1 MDADGATSA
10 RKHVRAL
17 LIGGEAAE
25 VPRWVDAALEDV
37 SLDVRYAA
45 DIAGALR
52 EVQKNEPDVAVV
64 ATSLPDGSYRDLL
77 RALHVVSEDL
87 PAIVVGTLER
97 DAIRDACALG
107 AIDVVAPD
115 DLVRL
120 GPAIARALRDAVLA
134 ASLRRTRAS
143 ATLID
148 EALRRTRD
156 DLAVVAVAGDGDGEG
171 DQAVTV
177 YATRHDLV
185 GRPLTH
191 LPFVRDAAE
200 ALALADA
207 VTALKPA
214 RLTFADGTLA
224 VEPLVA
230 PHSDRRYVAIT
241 LERSGR
247 LELDERDPVTGLP
260 QRPAFERHA
269 QTALADCA
277 RNGNALAV
285 LFLDV
290 DRFRVVN
297 ELGDHNA
304 GDTVLRE
311 IAARLRDAL
320 PETYVARFGGDE
332 FVLLRCEDVA
342 GNARATAAAAAAAF
356 AAPFWVAGKPVYLT
370 ASIGVAT
377 APDDA
382 SDELAL
388 IGTAEAAVFEAKR
401 LGRNMV
407 RWYRS
412 PGKTSSLE
420 RVLTRRDLHGAIERG
435 EFELYYQ
442 PMYDVGTRAIH
453 GVEALLRWRHPVQG
467 LVLPDRFIPVAEEF
481 GLIEDIGAW
490 VLDRALAQVRA
501 WADIGIPAI
510 RVSVNVSARQLDGG
524 LLPALVS
531 QLLAKHG
538 VAASCL
544 EIEITES
551 SIMRDVA
558 AAVRLL
564 RALRELGV
572 LVSIDDFGT
581 GYTSLAFL
589 KRLPVDALK
598 IDRTFVADVASGAF
612 GGAVVRAVTTLARG
626 LGVRTV
632 AEGVEAQAQLDR
644 LRALDCDVV
653 QGFLLCRP
661 LPAAACTTVLAAAE
675 GWPTDPPNRG
685 RSRSRRRPDSS
696 VGRAQV

>member
-1 MDADGATSA
+1 VDGDGATTA
-10 RKHVRAL
+10 RKHVRVL
-17 LIGGEAAE
+17 LIGGDAGE
-25 VPRWVDAALEDV
+25 VARWADAAREEI
-37 SLDVRYAA
+37 SLDLHYAA
-45 DIAGALR
+45 DIAAAIRAVEEHEL
-52 EVQKNEPDVAVV
+52 DVGVV
-64 ATSLPDGSYRDLL
+64 AKSLPDGSYRDLL
-77 RALHVVSEDL
+77 RALHVAREEL
-87 PAIVVGTLER
+87 PVVVVGALDR
-97 DAIRDACALG
+97 DAVRDAGALG
-107 AIDVVAPD
+107 AIDVVAPA

-120 GPAIARALRDAVLA
+120 GPAISRALRDAVLA
-134 ASLRRTRAS
+134 ASLRATRAS

-156 DLAVVAVAGDGDGEG
+156 DLAVVAVDGDGD
-171 DQAVTV
+171 DAVTV

-185 GRPLTH
+185 GRPLTE

-200 ALALADA
+200 AEALARA
-207 VTALKPA
+207 VGGLQSA
-214 RLTFADGTLA
+214 RLTLAEGTLA
-224 VEPLVA
+224 VEPLAA
-230 PHSDRRYVAIT
+230 PRSDRRYVAIT
-241 LERSGR
+241 LQHDGR
-247 LELDERDPVTGLP
+247 LEPDERDPVTGLP

-269 QTALADCA
+269 HGALAECE
-277 RNGNALAV
+277 RNGNSLAV

-290 DRFRVVN
+290 DRFRVIN
-297 ELGDHNA
+297 ELGDHTA

-311 IAARLRDAL
+311 IAARLREAL

-332 FVLLRCEDVA
+332 FVLLRCEDVRGA
-342 GNARATAAAAAAAF
+342 ARATASAAAAAF
-356 AAPFWVAGKPVYLT
+356 AAPFWVGGKPVYLT

-412 PGKTSSLE
+412 PGTTSSLE

-442 PMYDVGTRAIH
+442 PMYDVGTRAIY
-453 GVEALLRWRHPVQG
+453 GVEALLRWRHPVHG

-481 GLIEDIGAW
+481 GLIEEIGAW
-490 VLDRALAQVRA
+490 VLDNAVAQVRA
-501 WADIGIPAI
+501 WADAGIPAV

-524 LLPALVS
+524 MLPALVA

-558 AAVRLL
+558 AAIRLL

-572 LVSIDDFGT
+572 MVSIDDFGT

-598 IDRTFVADVASGAF
+598 IDRTFVADVANGAF
-612 GGAVVRAVTTLARG
+612 DGAVVRAVTTLARG

-661 LPAAACTTVLAAAE
+661 LPAAACTTVLSAAE

-685 RSRSRRRPDSS
+685 RSRSRPRPDSS

>member
-1 MDADGATSA
+1 MNDDGAPPA
-10 RKHVRAL
+10 RKHVRVL
-17 LIGGEAAE
+17 LIGCDVAE
-25 VPRWVDAALEDV
+25 LARWADAAREDV
-37 SLDVRYAA
+37 SLQLHNAGNIAA
-45 DIAGALR
+45 AMRAVEEHEL
-52 EVQKNEPDVAVV
+52 DVAVV
-64 ATSLPDGSYRDLL
+64 AQSLPDGSYRDLL
-77 RALHVVSEDL
+77 RALHVTREEL
-87 PAIVVGTLER
+87 PVVVVGALDR
-97 DAIRDACALG
+97 DAVREAGALG
-107 AIDVVAPD
+107 AFDVVAPA

-120 GPAIARALRDAVLA
+120 GPAISRALRDAVLA
-134 ASLRRTRAS
+134 ATLRATRAS

-156 DLAVVAVAGDGDGEG
+156 DLAVVAVDGD
-171 DQAVTV
+171 DAITV
-177 YATRHDLV
+177 YATRPDLV
-185 GRPLTH
+185 GRPLKE
-191 LPFVRDAAE
+191 LPFVRDAGEAD
-200 ALALADA
+200 ALAAA
-207 VTALKPA
+207 VAGLQSA
-214 RLTFADGTLA
+214 RLTLAEGTVA
-224 VEPLVA
+224 VEPLAA
-230 PHSDRRYVAIT
+230 PRSDRRYVAIT
-241 LERSGR
+241 LEKDGR
-247 LELDERDPVTGLP
+247 LESEERDPVTGLP

-269 QTALADCA
+269 RGALADCE
-277 RNGNALAV
+277 RNGNSLAV

-290 DRFRVVN
+290 DRFRVIN
-297 ELGDHNA
+297 ELGDHTA

-332 FVLLRCEDVA
+332 FVLLRCEDVPGA
-342 GNARATAAAAAAAF
+342 ARATAAAAAAAF
-356 AAPFWVAGKPVYLT
+356 IAPFWVAGKPVYLT

-412 PGKTSSLE
+412 PGTTSSLE
-420 RVLTRRDLHGAIERG
+420 RVLTRRDLHGAIERA

-442 PMYDVGTRAIH
+442 PMYDVETRAIH
-453 GVEALLRWRHPVQG
+453 GVEALLRWRHPVHG

-481 GLIEDIGAW
+481 GLIEEIGAW
-490 VLDRALAQVRA
+490 VLDSAVAQVRA
-501 WADIGIPAI
+501 WADAGIPAI

-524 LLPALVS
+524 MLPALVA

-551 SIMRDVA
+551 SIMRDVGA
-558 AAVRLL
+558 AIRLL
-564 RALRELGV
+564 RALRDLGV
-572 LVSIDDFGT
+572 MVSIDDFGT

-598 IDRTFVADVASGAF
+598 IDRTFVADVANGAF
-612 GGAVVRAVTTLARG
+612 DGAVVRAVTTLARG

-675 GWPTDPPNRG
+675 GWPTDPPNPG
-685 RSRSRRRPDSS
+685 RSRSRPRSDSKTG
-696 VGRAQV
+696 VR

>member
-1 MDADGATSA
+1 MDADGATTA

-17 LIGGEAAE
+17 LVGDTGESACWA
-25 VPRWVDAALEDV
+25 DAAREDV
-37 SLDVRYAA
+37 SLDLRFAA
-45 DIAGALR
+45 DIAGAVR
-52 EVQKNEPDVAVV
+52 EAERQELDVAVV
-64 ATSLPDGSYRDLL
+64 ATSLPDGSHRDLL
-77 RALHVVSEDL
+77 RALHVAREEL
-87 PAIVVGTLER
+87 PAIVVGTLDR

-107 AIDVVAPD
+107 AIDVVAPA

-120 GPAIARALRDAVLA
+120 GPAISRALRDAVLA
-134 ASLRRTRAS
+134 GSLRRTRAS
-143 ATLID
+143 ATLIE

-156 DLAVVAVAGDGDGEG
+156 DLAVVAVDGDA
-171 DQAVTV
+171 AVTV
-177 YATRHDLV
+177 FATRPNLV
-185 GRPLTH
+185 GRPLIE
-191 LPFVRDAAE
+191 LPFVRGTSE
-200 ALALADA
+200 ADA
-207 VTALKPA
+207 LVAAVAALRST
-214 RLTFADGTLA
+214 RLSVAEGTLA
-224 VEPLVA
+224 VEPLA
-230 PHSDRRYVAIT
+230 ALRSDRRYVAVT

-247 LELDERDPVTGLP
+247 LEPDQRDPVTGLP

-269 QTALADCA
+269 HVALADCE
-277 RNGNALAV
+277 RNGNSLAV

-297 ELGDHNA
+297 ELGDHTA

-311 IAARLRDAL
+311 IAARLREAL

-332 FVLLRCEDVA
+332 FVLLRCEDTPGA
-342 GNARATAAAAAAAF
+342 ARATAAAAAGAF
-356 AAPFWVAGKPVYLT
+356 AAPFWVAGRPVYLT

-382 SDELAL
+382 EDELAL

-412 PGKTSSLE
+412 PGTTSSLE

-453 GVEALLRWRHPVQG
+453 GVEALLRWRHPVHG
-467 LVLPDRFIPVAEEF
+467 LVMPDRFIPVAEEF
-481 GLIEDIGAW
+481 GLIGEIGAW
-490 VLDRALAQVRA
+490 VLDCAVAQVRA
-501 WADIGIPAI
+501 WSDAGIPAI

-524 LLPALVS
+524 MLPALVS
-531 QLLAKHG
+531 QLLAKHR

-598 IDRTFVADVASGAF
+598 IDRTFVADIANGTF
-612 GGAVVRAVTTLARG
+612 DGAVVRAVTTLARG

-661 LPAAACTTVLAAAE
+661 LPAAACTTVLSAAE
-675 GWPTDPPNRG
+675 GWPTDPPNPRG
-685 RSRSRRRPDSS
+685 SRSRPSRSGP
-696 VGRAQV
+696 VGRVPR

>member
-1 MDADGATSA
+1 MNDDDGAPTA
-10 RKHVRAL
+10 RKHVRVL
-17 LIGGEAAE
+17 LVGGDAAELARWAEAA
-25 VPRWVDAALEDV
+25 REDV
-37 SLDVRYAA
+37 SLDLRYAA
-45 DIAGALR
+45 DIGGAIRAVEEDEL
-52 EVQKNEPDVAVV
+52 DVAVV
-64 ATSLPDGSYRDLL
+64 AQSLPDGSYRDLL
-77 RALHVVSEDL
+77 RALHVAREEL
-87 PAIVVGTLER
+87 PVVVVGALDADTVR
-97 DAIRDACALG
+97 DAGALG
-107 AIDVVAPD
+107 AFDVVAPA

-120 GPAIARALRDAVLA
+120 GPAISRALRDAVLA
-134 ASLRRTRAS
+134 ATLRATRAS

-156 DLAVVAVAGDGDGEG
+156 DLAVVAVDGD
-171 DQAVTV
+171 DAVTV

-185 GRPLTH
+185 GRPLKE
-191 LPFVRDAAE
+191 LPFLRDAGEAG
-200 ALALADA
+200 ALAAA
-207 VTALKPA
+207 VAGLQSA
-214 RLTFADGTLA
+214 RLTLAEGTLA
-224 VEPLVA
+224 VEPLAA
-230 PHSDRRYVAIT
+230 PRSDRRYVAIT
-241 LERSGR
+241 LEKDGR
-247 LELDERDPVTGLP
+247 LESEERDPVTGLP
-260 QRPAFERHA
+260 QRSAFERHA
-269 QTALADCA
+269 RGALAECE
-277 RNGNALAV
+277 RNGNSLAV

-290 DRFRVVN
+290 DRFRVIN
-297 ELGDHNA
+297 ELGDHTA

-311 IAARLRDAL
+311 IAARLREAL

-332 FVLLRCEDVA
+332 FVLLRCEDVSGA
-342 GNARATAAAAAAAF
+342 ARAAAAAAAAAF

-412 PGKTSSLE
+412 PGTTSSLE

-442 PMYDVGTRAIH
+442 PMYDVETRAIQ
-453 GVEALLRWRHPVQG
+453 GVEALLRWRHPVHG

-481 GLIEDIGAW
+481 GLIEEIGAW
-490 VLDRALAQVRA
+490 VLDNAVAQVRV
-501 WADIGIPAI
+501 WADAGIPAV

-524 LLPALVS
+524 VLPALVAK
-531 QLLAKHG
+531 LLAKHG

-551 SIMRDVA
+551 SIMRDVGA
-558 AAVRLL
+558 AIRLL

-572 LVSIDDFGT
+572 MVSIDDFGT

-598 IDRTFVADVASGAF
+598 IDRTFVADVANGAF
-612 GGAVVRAVTTLARG
+612 DGAVVRAVTTLARG

-685 RSRSRRRPDSS
+685 RSRSRPRPDSS

>member
-1 MDADGATSA
+1 MDGDGATVA
-10 RKHVRAL
+10 RKHVRVL
-17 LIGGEAAE
+17 LIGGDAGDVARWAEAARE
-25 VPRWVDAALEDV
+25 DLSVDL
-37 SLDVRYAA
+37 RYTA
-45 DIAGALR
+45 DIGSAVR
-52 EVQKNEPDVAVV
+52 DVEQHEPDVAVV
-64 ATSLPDGSYRDLL
+64 ARSLPDGSYRDLL
-77 RALHVVSEDL
+77 RALHVAREDL
-87 PAIVVGTLER
+87 PVIVVGSLDR
-97 DAIRDACALG
+97 DAVRDAGALG
-107 AIDVVAPD
+107 AIDVVAPA
-115 DLVRL
+115 DLARL
-120 GPAIARALRDAVLA
+120 GPAISRALRDAVLA

-156 DLAVVAVAGDGDGEG
+156 DLAVVAVDGDG
-171 DQAVTV
+171 AVTV

-185 GRPLTH
+185 GRPLTE
-191 LPFVRDAAE
+191 LPFVRDAGEAE
-200 ALALADA
+200 ALAAA
-207 VTALKPA
+207 VGGLQSA
-214 RLTFADGTLA
+214 RLMLAEGTLA
-224 VEPLVA
+224 VEPLAA
-230 PHSDRRYVAIT
+230 PRSDRRYVAVT
-241 LERSGR
+241 LERDGR
-247 LELDERDPVTGLP
+247 LEPDERDPVTGLP

-269 QTALADCA
+269 HVALADCE
-277 RNGNALAV
+277 RDGKPLAV

-290 DRFRVVN
+290 DRFRVIN
-297 ELGDHNA
+297 ELGDHTA

-311 IAARLRDAL
+311 IAARLREAL

-332 FVLLRCEDVA
+332 FVLLRCENVPGA
-342 GNARATAAAAAAAF
+342 ARATAAAAAAAF

-412 PGKTSSLE
+412 PGTTSSLE

-442 PMYDVGTRAIH
+442 PMYDVETRAIH
-453 GVEALLRWRHPVQG
+453 GVEALLHWRHPVHG

-481 GLIEDIGAW
+481 GLIEEIGAW
-490 VLDRALAQVRA
+490 VLDSAIAQVRA
-501 WADIGIPAI
+501 WADAGIPAI

-524 LLPALVS
+524 MLPALVAR
-531 QLLAKHG
+531 LLEKHG

-551 SIMRDVA
+551 SIMRDVGA
-558 AAVRLL
+558 AIRLL

-598 IDRTFVADVASGAF
+598 IDRTFVADVANGAF
-612 GGAVVRAVTTLARG
+612 DGAVVRAVTTLARG

-675 GWPTDPPNRG
+675 GWPTDSPNRG
-685 RSRSRRRPDSS
+685 RSRSRLRPDSS

>member
-1 MDADGATSA
+1 MNDDGAPTA
-10 RKHVRAL
+10 RKHVRVL
-17 LIGGEAAE
+17 LIGGDAAE
-25 VPRWVDAALEDV
+25 MARWADAARDDV
-37 SLDVRYAA
+37 SLDLRWAA
-45 DIAGALR
+45 DIASAIRAVEEHEL
-52 EVQKNEPDVAVV
+52 DVAVV
-64 ATSLPDGSYRDLL
+64 AQSLPDGSYRDLL
-77 RALHVVSEDL
+77 RALHVASEEL
-87 PAIVVGTLER
+87 PVVVIGALDR
-97 DAIRDACALG
+97 DAVREAGALG
-107 AIDVVAPD
+107 AIDVVAPA

-120 GPAIARALRDAVLA
+120 GPAISRALRDAVLA
-134 ASLRRTRAS
+134 ASLRATRAS

-156 DLAVVAVAGDGDGEG
+156 DLAVVAVDGDG
-171 DQAVTV
+171 AVTV

-185 GRPLTH
+185 GRPLTE

-200 ALALADA
+200 AQALAAA
-207 VTALKPA
+207 VGGLHSA
-214 RLTFADGTLA
+214 RLTLAEGTLA
-224 VEPLVA
+224 VEPLAA
-230 PHSDRRYVAIT
+230 PRSDRRYVAIT
-241 LERSGR
+241 LEHDRR
-247 LELDERDPVTGLP
+247 LEADERDPVTGLP

-269 QTALADCA
+269 HAALAECE
-277 RNGNALAV
+277 RNGVSLAV

-297 ELGDHNA
+297 ELGDHTA

-311 IAARLRDAL
+311 IAARLREAL
-320 PETYVARFGGDE
+320 PQTYVARFGGDE
-332 FVLLRCEDVA
+332 FVLLRCEDVPGA
-342 GNARATAAAAAAAF
+342 ARETAAAAAAAF

-412 PGKTSSLE
+412 PGTTSSLE

-442 PMYDVGTRAIH
+442 PMYDVETRAIH
-453 GVEALLRWRHPVQG
+453 GVEALLRWRHPVHG
-467 LVLPDRFIPVAEEF
+467 LVLPDRFIPVAEEC
-481 GLIEDIGAW
+481 GLIEEIGAW
-490 VLDRALAQVRA
+490 VLDSAVAQVRA
-501 WADIGIPAI
+501 WADAGIPAI

-524 LLPALVS
+524 LLPALVTQS
-531 QLLAKHG
+531 LAKHG

-551 SIMRDVA
+551 SIMRDVGA
-558 AAVRLL
+558 AIRLL

-572 LVSIDDFGT
+572 MVSIDDFGT

-589 KRLPVDALK
+589 KRLPIDALK
-598 IDRTFVADVASGAF
+598 IDRTFVADVANGTF
-612 GGAVVRAVTTLARG
+612 DGAVVRAVTTLARG

-661 LPAAACTTVLAAAE
+661 LPAAACTTVLSAAE

-685 RSRSRRRPDSS
+685 RSRSRPRPDSS

>member
-1 MDADGATSA
+1 MNDDGAPTA
-10 RKHVRAL
+10 RKHVRVL
-17 LIGGEAAE
+17 LIGGDVAE
-25 VPRWVDAALEDV
+25 LARWADAAREDV
-37 SLDVRYAA
+37 SLQLHHAEDISAA
-45 DIAGALR
+45 TRAVD
-52 EVQKNEPDVAVV
+52 EHEFDVAVV
-64 ATSLPDGSYRDLL
+64 AQSLRDGSYRDLL
-77 RALHVVSEDL
+77 RALHVAREGL
-87 PAIVVGTLER
+87 PVVVVGALDR
-97 DAIRDACALG
+97 DAVREAGALG
-107 AIDVVAPD
+107 AIDVVAPA

-134 ASLRRTRAS
+134 ASLRATRAS

-156 DLAVVAVAGDGDGEG
+156 DLAVVAVDGNG
-171 DQAVTV
+171 AVTV

-185 GRPLTH
+185 GRPLTE

-200 ALALADA
+200 AQALATA
-207 VTALKPA
+207 VAGLQSA
-214 RLTFADGTLA
+214 RLMLAEGTLA
-224 VEPLVA
+224 VEPLAA
-230 PHSDRRYVAIT
+230 PRSDRRYVAIT
-241 LERSGR
+241 LEKDGR
-247 LELDERDPVTGLP
+247 LEPAERDPVTGLP

-269 QTALADCA
+269 RDALAECEH
-277 RNGNALAV
+277 NGNSLAV

-297 ELGDHNA
+297 ELGDHTA

-311 IAARLRDAL
+311 IAARLREAL

-332 FVLLRCEDVA
+332 FVLLRCEDVPGA
-342 GNARATAAAAAAAF
+342 ARATAAAAAAAF
-356 AAPFWVAGKPVYLT
+356 GAPFWVAGKPVYLT
-370 ASIGVAT
+370 ASIGIAT

-388 IGTAEAAVFEAKR
+388 VGTAEAAVFEAKR

-412 PGKTSSLE
+412 PGTTSSLE

-442 PMYDVGTRAIH
+442 PMYDVETRAIH
-453 GVEALLRWRHPVQG
+453 GVEALLRWRHPAHG

-481 GLIEDIGAW
+481 GLIEEIGAW
-490 VLDRALAQVRA
+490 VLDAAVAQVRA
-501 WADIGIPAI
+501 WADAGIPAI

-524 LLPALVS
+524 MLPALVAHV
-531 QLLAKHG
+531 LAKHG

-551 SIMRDVA
+551 SIMRDVGA
-558 AAVRLL
+558 AIRLL

-572 LVSIDDFGT
+572 MVSIDDFGT

-598 IDRTFVADVASGAF
+598 IDRTFVADVANGAF
-612 GGAVVRAVTTLARG
+612 DGAVVRAVTTLARG

-661 LPAAACTTVLAAAE
+661 LPAAGCTTVLAAAE

-685 RSRSRRRPDSS
+685 RSRRDTVPR
-696 VGRAQV
+696 